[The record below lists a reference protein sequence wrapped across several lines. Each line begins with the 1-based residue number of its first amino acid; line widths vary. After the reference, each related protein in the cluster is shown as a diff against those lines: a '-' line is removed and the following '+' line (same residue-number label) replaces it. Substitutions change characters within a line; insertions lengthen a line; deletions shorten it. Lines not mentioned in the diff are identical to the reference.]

1 MAPANNQKARKKSR
15 KERVISYR
23 TLPKQSGGGLERSAV
38 SSARSG
44 VQNVGVLVGQTR
56 PAGQESFAIMDNPM
70 LFLDLSSARLQCGQF
85 GFVLEKIAGGA
96 GVSAKGRFGTPGSL
110 GPAIR
115 LASTN
120 IADILRVCCYALFDD
135 CSNELRSRR
144 NRDNLLSR
152 LLTSSVIWDAPRVRR
167 ALSSSGASF
176 DFAP

>member
-1 MAPANNQKARKKSR
+1 M
-15 KERVISYR
+15 V
-23 TLPKQSGGGLERSAV
+23 
-38 SSARSG
+38 
-44 VQNVGVLVGQTR
+44 
-56 PAGQESFAIMDNPM
+56 
-70 LFLDLSSARLQCGQF
+70 FLDLSSARLQCGQF